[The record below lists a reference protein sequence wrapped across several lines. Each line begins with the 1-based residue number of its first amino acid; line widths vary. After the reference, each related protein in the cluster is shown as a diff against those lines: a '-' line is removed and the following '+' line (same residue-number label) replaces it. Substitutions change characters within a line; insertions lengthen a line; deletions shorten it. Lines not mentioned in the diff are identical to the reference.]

1 MNNLNTFPIEI
12 FLEKARIA
20 LKTNQKSLNLDIK
33 DVETLY
39 HCLAVTMAR
48 LANPGQFTQSA
59 QQIDSNITV
68 KMDGGQF

>member
-33 DVETLY
+33 DVEALY
-39 HCLAVTMAR
+39 DCLAVTMTR
-48 LANPGQFTQSA
+48 LANPSQFTQPI
-59 QQIDSNITV
+59 QKIDENISI
-68 KMDGGQF
+68 KMDGGRL

>member
-33 DVETLY
+33 DVEALY
-39 HCLAVTMAR
+39 DCLAVTMTR
-48 LANPGQFTQSA
+48 LANTSQSTQPV

-68 KMDGGQF
+68 KMDGGKF

>member
-33 DVETLY
+33 DVEALY
-39 HCLAVTMAR
+39 DCLAVTMTR
-48 LANPGQFTQSA
+48 LANPGQFTQPI
-59 QQIDSNITV
+59 QKIDENISI
-68 KMDGGQF
+68 KMDGGRL

>member
-33 DVETLY
+33 DVEALY
-39 HCLAVTMAR
+39 DCLAVTMTR
-48 LANPGQFTQSA
+48 LANSNQTGQTV
-59 QQIDSNITV
+59 QQIDGNISI
-68 KMDGGQF
+68 KMDGGQL